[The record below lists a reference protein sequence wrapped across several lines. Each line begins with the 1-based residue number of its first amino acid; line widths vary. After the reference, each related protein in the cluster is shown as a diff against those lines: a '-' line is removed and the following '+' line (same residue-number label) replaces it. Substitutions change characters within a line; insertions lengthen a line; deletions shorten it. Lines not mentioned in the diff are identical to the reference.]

1 MPECAASLSVDQ
13 LVHSVVGAAYEV
25 SNVLGCGFLE
35 RVYERALARELVLRG
50 LQTSTQ
56 VSFPVR
62 YKGACIG
69 EYYADMVVD
78 GRLIVELKCVESFAP
93 EHLAQT
99 INYLRCSGLKL
110 ALLLNFRRPKL
121 EWKRVVY
128 GLDPHHA

>member
-1 MPECAASLSVDQ
+1 M
-13 LVHSVVGAAYEV
+13 
-25 SNVLGCGFLE
+25 
-35 RVYERALARELVLRG
+35 
-50 LQTSTQ
+50 QTSTQ